1 MRIPGRYDANVMDT
15 SHTAP
20 ASAATRSRCGTGT
33 SLAEGLRASVT
44 SLMRATGQ
52 TQSDIA
58 LALGVDQTQV
68 SRRQTGRAAWSLDD
82 CDRLAAH
89 FGIGVLDLLA
99 GPERACA
106 RLPRTRGRGR
116 GQGVRA

>member
-1 MRIPGRYDANVMDT
+1 MP
-15 SHTAP
+15 
-20 ASAATRSRCGTGT
+20 
-33 SLAEGLRASVT
+33 LAERLRASVT
-44 SLMRATGQ
+44 GLMRATGQ
-52 TQSDIA
+52 TQSDLA

-89 FGIGVLDLLA
+89 FGIGVLDLLT

-106 RLPRTRGRGR
+106 RLPRTRRGR
-116 GQGVRA
+116 RRGVPA

>member
-1 MRIPGRYDANVMDT
+1 MNT
-15 SHTAP
+15 SHPAPARRAAARSHAGPTAP
-20 ASAATRSRCGTGT
+20 
-33 SLAEGLRASVT
+33 LAERLRASVT
-44 SLMRATGQ
+44 CLMRATGQ

-89 FGIGVLDLLA
+89 FGIGVLDLLS

-106 RLPRTRGRGR
+106 RLPRTCRGRAR
-116 GQGVRA
+116 GVPA